1 MRNIIFSN
9 IIYLYF
15 LKETFFV
22 SGFQLGPN
30 IFKNSTNPT
39 KDIAIPM
46 VRNKYLIFMSRIII
60 NIPKIETTNN
70 LEIPPTIGKNI
81 FPVP

>member
-46 VRNKYLIFMSRIII
+46 VKNK
-60 NIPKIETTNN
+60 
-70 LEIPPTIGKNI
+70 
-81 FPVP
+81 